1 MFDYVVFIGI
11 LQSFNWS
18 PDMRIATT
26 LPSVESQMEWIWFGY
41 SHVVMLSFLHL
52 EDAFS
57 PIPGQGVYILTGIPR
72 GNRYEETTRL
82 HSSTVAV
89 IDPEGRG
96 GRPIEVLF
104 IHKDRFKGFRLLMT
118 FHKVGDGPCLKT
130 YSIAKDS
137 WSNCFAPYFT
147 CHL

>member
-57 PIPGQGVYILTGIPR
+57 PLPGQGVYILTGFPR
-72 GNRYEETTRL
+72 GNRYEETRTRL

-89 IDPEGRG
+89 IDPERRG
-96 GRPIEVLF
+96 GRPMEVQF
-104 IHKDRFKGFRLLMT
+104 IHHRFKGFRLLMT

-130 YSIAKDS
+130 YSNAKDS
-137 WSNCFAPYFT
+137 WSNCFAPSFT